1 MFTSDGSCGPATA
14 LDNLNKRFGQERTL
28 ENDQVARFRDQNST
42 QHRPF
47 RSESS
52 FNTTAGAEFGQFQNT
67 SVQRNYFPSAEL
79 IRKNAR
85 FGDNWSSDFR
95 QQHENNKWVED
106 FGAMNLENVRGEQQQ
121 GYQTMNPRMNMQAV
135 SSTANAW
142 TQEFNHMQLDKEME
156 YEMRIRETQ
165 KLVNA
170 PARDVFSM
178 VNQNSQQQNQNSTQN
193 QAQLLEQSQYMTNLA
208 FEKQFETVQN
218 EIDGMDMF
226 SDSEQVEQQKELRK
240 DDGSN
245 DIETTKFAEIAQQ
258 VFNQMNNVD
267 TTVSQ
272 KTEHKFKQSNFL
284 RLMDKVAQRE
294 VEINSSGDRF
304 IDQSGNDIRDYLPD
318 PLSDLR

>member
-1 MFTSDGSCGPATA
+1 MFTSNGSCGPATA
-14 LDNLNKRFGQERTL
+14 LDNLSKRVGQDRTL
-28 ENDQVARFRDQNST
+28 ENDHVARFRDQNSS
-42 QHRPF
+42 QNRAF
-47 RSESS
+47 RAESS

-79 IRKNAR
+79 IRKNTR
-85 FGDNWSSDFR
+85 FGDNWSSEFR
-95 QQHENNKWVED
+95 QQQENNKWVED
-106 FGAMNLENVRGEQQQ
+106 FGAMNLENVRMEQEQSF
-121 GYQTMNPRMNMQAV
+121 QTMDQRTNMQAM

-142 TQEFNHMQLDKEME
+142 TQEFNHMQHNKEME

-165 KLVNA
+165 RLVNA
-170 PARDVFSM
+170 PAREVFSM
-178 VNQNSQQQNQNSTQN
+178 VNQHSQQHNQNFTHNQTQ
-193 QAQLLEQSQYMTNLA
+193 LGDQSHYMTNLA
-208 FEKQFETVQN
+208 FERQFETVQN

-226 SDSEQVEQQKELRK
+226 SDSEQVEQQKELQK
-240 DDGSN
+240 EDDNN

-272 KTEHKFKQSNFL
+272 NTEHKFKQSNFL

-294 VEINSSGDRF
+294 VEINGSGDRF
-304 IDQSGNDIRDYLPD
+304 IDKTGNDIRDYLPD